1 MSSKGGLAL
10 KKSDANRLINV
21 MVDRG
26 DEEKTRKSQERLVG
40 LYDKMNEGRSSSK
53 WETIMPGISLI
64 IVVVILGVLSGLIMS
79 GCCPDSLIGIW
90 IVLFALVL
98 LAVIMLL
105 VIWSAVRSHN
115 EITLAWIDA
124 WKRTEIEEIR
134 QSMRDRDYRIV
145 ELMQELKT
153 VLADTD
159 INPDRQ
165 QRNRDADQS
174 SYQEQNKS

>member
-1 MSSKGGLAL
+1 M
-10 KKSDANRLINV
+10 KKSDADRLIKV
-21 MVDRG
+21 KVDRG
-26 DEEKTRKSQERLVG
+26 DEEKARKSQERLVG

-53 WETIMPGISLI
+53 WETIILGISLI
-64 IVVVILGVLSGLIMS
+64 LVVIILGVLSGLILS

-98 LAVIMLL
+98 LAVILLL

-115 EITLAWIDA
+115 EATLAWIDA

-145 ELMQELKT
+145 ELMQELKA
-153 VLADTD
+153 VLADT
-159 INPDRQ
+159 NPDCQ
-165 QRNRDADQS
+165 QRKRDTDQS
-174 SYQEQNKS
+174 SHQEQNKS

>member
-1 MSSKGGLAL
+1 MKN
-10 KKSDANRLINV
+10 SDANRLINV
-21 MVDRG
+21 KVDRG

-64 IVVVILGVLSGLIMS
+64 IVVIIFGVLSGLIMS

-134 QSMRDRDYRIV
+134 QSMRDRNYRIV

-153 VLADTD
+153 VLAD
-159 INPDRQ
+159 INPDCQ
-165 QRNRDADQS
+165 QRKRDADQS